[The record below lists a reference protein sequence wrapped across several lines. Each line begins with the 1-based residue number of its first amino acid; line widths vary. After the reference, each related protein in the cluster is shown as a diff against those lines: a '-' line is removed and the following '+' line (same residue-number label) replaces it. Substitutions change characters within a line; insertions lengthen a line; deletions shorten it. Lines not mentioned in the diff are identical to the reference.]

1 MDALGRERSALERR
15 GAELAAANEVLT
27 DEIRGR
33 ERIEQALRESEAQL
47 RQSQKLEAIGTLAG
61 GIAHDFNNLLTVI
74 SGFTQLALGRIGTSH
89 PVATDLTEVTDAAS
103 RAASLTHQLLAFSRK
118 QVLQPRVI
126 DLDDTVSGMHE
137 MMRRLIGS
145 HIELRV
151 THDGEPSRIKADPS
165 QLEQVLLNL
174 VVNARDAMPD
184 GGKVT
189 VSTRHQTDA
198 SGARWVALRV
208 TDTGTGMS
216 KAVRERVFEPFY
228 TTKETGKGTGLGLS
242 TVYGV
247 VAQSGGT
254 IEVDSIVGKGTT
266 FTVLFPAVGESVTT
280 VAHDEAGSAPE
291 GSETILL
298 VDDDD
303 AIRRL
308 AEQALVSYG
317 YTVVLARTGVEALT
331 IARTMPRLDVLITDI
346 VMPQL
351 SGPQL
356 AERIMA
362 KFPAPCVIYMTGWV
376 NDATMELELDTDV
389 TLLRKPF
396 TPLELARTV
405 RGALDAAASA
415 PYSEA
420 RS

>member
-1 MDALGRERSALERR
+1 
-15 GAELAAANEVLT
+15 
-27 DEIRGR
+27 
-33 ERIEQALRESEAQL
+33 
-47 RQSQKLEAIGTLAG
+47 
-61 GIAHDFNNLLTVI
+61 
-74 SGFTQLALGRIGTSH
+74 
-89 PVATDLTEVTDAAS
+89 
-103 RAASLTHQLLAFSRK
+103 
-118 QVLQPRVI
+118 
-126 DLDDTVSGMHE
+126 
-137 MMRRLIGS
+137 
-145 HIELRV
+145 
-151 THDGEPSRIKADPS
+151 
-165 QLEQVLLNL
+165 VLLNL

-184 GGKVT
+184 GGAV
-189 VSTRHQTDA
+189 VISTHHHLDA

-216 KAVRERVFEPFY
+216 KDVRERVFEPFY
-228 TTKETGKGTGLGLS
+228 TTKEVGKGTGLGLS

-254 IEVDSIVGKGTT
+254 IEVDSIVGKGST
-266 FTVLFPAVGESVTT
+266 FTALFPAVGESAAAVEHED
-280 VAHDEAGSAPE
+280 VGSLPV
-291 GSETILL
+291 GSETILV

-303 AIRRL
+303 SIRRL
-308 AEQALVSYG
+308 AEQALMSYG
-317 YTVVLARTGVEALT
+317 YTVVLARNGVEALT
-331 IARTMPRLDVLITDI
+331 VARTMPRLDVLVTDI

-362 KFPAPCVIYMTGWV
+362 KFPAPCVIFMTGWV
-376 NDATMELELDTDV
+376 NDATMELELDTNV

-405 RGALDAAASA
+405 RGALDEAAGA

>member
-1 MDALGRERSALERR
+1 
-15 GAELAAANEVLT
+15 
-27 DEIRGR
+27 
-33 ERIEQALRESEAQL
+33 
-47 RQSQKLEAIGTLAG
+47 
-61 GIAHDFNNLLTVI
+61 
-74 SGFTQLALGRIGTSH
+74 
-89 PVATDLTEVTDAAS
+89 
-103 RAASLTHQLLAFSRK
+103 
-118 QVLQPRVI
+118 
-126 DLDDTVSGMHE
+126 
-137 MMRRLIGS
+137 
-145 HIELRV
+145 
-151 THDGEPSRIKADPS
+151 
-165 QLEQVLLNL
+165 
-174 VVNARDAMPD
+174 
-184 GGKVT
+184 
-189 VSTRHQTDA
+189 
-198 SGARWVALRV
+198 
-208 TDTGTGMS
+208 MS
-216 KAVRERVFEPFY
+216 KDVRERVFEPFY

-266 FTVLFPAVGESVTT
+266 FTVLFPAVAESATPVDYTET
-280 VAHDEAGSAPE
+280 GILPV
-291 GSETILL
+291 GSETILV

-308 AEQALVSYG
+308 AEQALTSYG
-317 YTVVLARTGVEALT
+317 YTVVVARNGIEALT
-331 IARTMPRLDVLITDI
+331 IARTMPRMDVLLTDI

-356 AERIMA
+356 AERVLT

-405 RGALDAAASA
+405 RGALDEAAGV

-420 RS
+420 RP